1 MAVYKLNIDEF
12 DEIDYQLIAI
22 HTTLEDYRLAFFINQ
37 HFPVLLS
44 KSKKDIPITA
54 KAGSTTLSRFSFE
67 DEYTCSTWD
76 LIQNRSEIVSQ
87 NASDNGDLFARAN
100 VKVASKAYL
109 LPEFKKV
116 DYLLKLQNSDDS
128 AEEICDRLQHID
140 QITMSYTLDTNR
152 IKSINNLIF

>member
-22 HTTLEDYRLAFFINQ
+22 HTSLEDYRLAYFINQ
-37 HFPVLLS
+37 NFPVLLS
-44 KSKKDIPITA
+44 KCKTDIPITSKSGQA
-54 KAGSTTLSRFSFE
+54 RLSRFSFE
-67 DEYTCSTWD
+67 DEFTCSTWD
-76 LIQNRSEIVSQ
+76 LIQNRNEYVTQ
-87 NASDNGDLFARAN
+87 QPNATGDLFSGTN

-116 DYLLKLQNSDDS
+116 DYLLKVQNLDDS
-128 AEEICDRLQHID
+128 PESISEKMQKID
-140 QITMSYTLDTNR
+140 MVTMSYILDTSR

>member
-22 HTTLEDYRLAFFINQ
+22 HTSLEDYRLAFFINQ
-37 HFPVLLS
+37 HFPVLLA
-44 KSKKDIPITA
+44 KNEKDIPITA
-54 KAGSTTLSRFSFE
+54 KSGSTTLSRFSFE

-76 LIQNRSEIVSQ
+76 LIQNQSEIVSQ
-87 NASDNGDLFARAN
+87 TSTNDSDLFGRAN
-100 VKVASKAYL
+100 VKVASKAFL

-116 DYLLKLQNSDDS
+116 DYLLKLQNMDDS
-128 AEEICDRLQHID
+128 AEDICDKLQQID

>member
-1 MAVYKLNIDEF
+1 MAIYKLNIDEF

-22 HTTLEDYRLAFFINQ
+22 HTSLEDYRLAFFINQ

-44 KSKKDIPITA
+44 KNKKDISITA
-54 KAGSTTLSRFSFE
+54 KAGSTSLSRFSFE

-76 LIQNRSEIVSQ
+76 LIQNQSDIASQDVSLG
-87 NASDNGDLFARAN
+87 GDLFSGTN

-116 DYLLKLQNSDDS
+116 DYLLKLHNSEDD
-128 AEEICDRLQHID
+128 AEEICDRLQQID
-140 QITMSYTLDTNR
+140 QVTMSYALDTGR